1 MALSGTKYE
10 MAQLGQFGSIFCD
23 TAGDV
28 TPPAD
33 FIICAIFFLAD
44 TNITKL
50 TAENTTDGKR
60 MFPSTA
66 YSAHEDAN
74 GIEGSGGDTI
84 AAGQEFPKGSTIYGR
99 WTELAITADAAAGVI
114 AYLAPK
120 H

>member
-28 TPPAD
+28 VPPTD

-44 TNITKL
+44 TGITKL
-50 TAENTTDGKR
+50 TAENTTDGQR
-60 MFPSTA
+60 LFPAST
-66 YSAHEDAN
+66 YSAHEDSN
-74 GIEGSGGDTI
+74 GIEGSGGD
-84 AAGQEFPKGSTIYGR
+84 APASNNVFPKGSTIYGR
-99 WTELAITADAAAGVI
+99 WTGLAITADATGGVI